1 LTPAYQDFMN
11 ARKAFKVLNSERLF
25 VNKYKILG
33 GILISLSLFII
44 ILSFFIIF
52 LDLQINIGQ
61 FNISPYLI
69 KVINFLIILGVFSF
83 IAYVGYIMIRES

>member
-1 LTPAYQDFMN
+1 M
-11 ARKAFKVLNSERLF
+11 